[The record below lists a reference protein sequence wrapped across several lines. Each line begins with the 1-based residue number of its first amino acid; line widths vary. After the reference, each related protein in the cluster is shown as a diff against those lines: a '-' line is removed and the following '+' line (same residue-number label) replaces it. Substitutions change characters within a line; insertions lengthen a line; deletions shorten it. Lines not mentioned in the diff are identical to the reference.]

1 MTRTFGM
8 HVIKKLSYI
17 ERHEIYLNALMV
29 SKCLLLG
36 LCTETVKEYLHAYSS
51 LISVALICEVPLT
64 SSPLTRAHSAA
75 RLQSQLLRKQITA
88 LEKQFNQSSRE
99 KWLFYSSFSGESSL
113 KSLTDNMVS
122 NSIFLELCGCDG
134 FSIAHEVWKQMF
146 NKCLHYSSEQHFI
159 NIYME
164 PTKSEAGFYDR

>member
-1 MTRTFGM
+1 M

-17 ERHEIYLNALMV
+17 ERHEISLNALMV

-64 SSPLTRAHSAA
+64 SSPLTRPHSAA

-88 LEKQFNQSSRE
+88 VEKQFKAPERNDCSTQVSQE
-99 KWLFYSSFSGESSL
+99 KVVLNHLQTTWSA
-113 KSLTDNMVS
+113 
-122 NSIFLELCGCDG
+122 I
-134 FSIAHEVWKQMF
+134 
-146 NKCLHYSSEQHFI
+146 
-159 NIYME
+159 
-164 PTKSEAGFYDR
+164 